1 MNRKNCVPNSVTLPK
16 PSNIK
21 TSHRYQKPLCKDLQ
35 DKPSLGCSDAFEHAS
50 LIHKGGMAWKCEA
63 TRIASPGKSSP
74 FNPLHL
80 NRCAA
85 GPAMASLACSLSA
98 PCTTSALRS
107 TFNGDSLVDNAA
119 SSHQAP
125 QLSKGA
131 LRIEA
136 KESRIGKAPITVPKG
151 VTINLDGQ
159 SLTVKGPLGE
169 LARTYPR
176 EVKLTTGSDGLITV
190 ERAVESN
197 ARALQVS

>member
-1 MNRKNCVPNSVTLPK
+1 MLVLDAVTGLCIGLSYPQ
-16 PSNIK
+16 
-21 TSHRYQKPLCKDLQ
+21 TSHGFG
-35 DKPSLGCSDAFEHAS
+35 SSH
-50 LIHKGGMAWKCEA
+50 CEA
-63 TRIASPGKSSP
+63 TRIASLVPLLPSILP
-74 FNPLHL
+74 F

-85 GPAMASLACSLSA
+85 GPAMASLACSLST

-107 TFNGDSLVDNAA
+107 TFQGDSLVDNAA

-125 QLSKGA
+125 QPSKGV

-136 KESRIGKAPITVPKG
+136 KESRIGKAPIPVPKG

-176 EVKLTTGSDGLITV
+176 EVKLTTGSDGVITV
-190 ERAVESN
+190 ERAVESRR
-197 ARALQVS
+197 ARQMHGLFRWVALHHIWASGSCAILLGF